1 MSDRTDLKAAIS
13 TAVDKYVDSG
23 QVAFLIVD
31 DVMDIL
37 RPVLADRDEGWRQV
51 AYLETQLPGVI
62 ADAEEARR
70 DPGHRPCPN
79 TAPHTDHTW
88 DAGDTYPWCPGTA

>member
-1 MSDRTDLKAAIS
+1 MSEYTAA
-13 TAVDKYVDSG
+13 
-23 QVAFLIVD
+23 
-31 DVMDIL
+31 
-37 RPVLADRDEGWRQV
+37 W
-51 AYLETQLPGVI
+51 LETQLPGVI

-70 DPGHRPCPN
+70 DPGHRLCGS